1 MIISTM
7 KDVPG
12 HEVQDVQVEVSAV
25 TIRSRHVGSHLGAG
39 LKVTDWAAGRRSAPY
54 GAAVRL
60 CPAPATTTS

>member
-12 HEVQDVQVEVSAV
+12 HEVQDVQVEVSAL

-39 LKVTDWAAGRRSAPY
+39 LKSPTGRRAGDLRPTAPRS
-54 GAAVRL
+54 VFVPPL
-60 CPAPATTTS
+60 TTTTS